1 MDNYVLEKLDHGM
14 STNSW
19 EKLVRRTSFLFKWY
33 AMKTCFMDLVC
44 SECCVDLSEE
54 AAATVGIPVAKTNPV
69 ICPVAKGPLQ
79 NGSAG

>member
-33 AMKTCFMDLVC
+33 AMKTCFMDM
-44 SECCVDLSEE
+44 CVDKDAVVDKIAKEMAVNFWFRVAMPASNK
-54 AAATVGIPVAKTNPV
+54 AAADGK
-69 ICPVAKGPLQ
+69 L
-79 NGSAG
+79 